1 MKKTF
6 LFAFVLTIFSCSE
19 DPVIHTLFTSSN
31 PINGGS
37 VSPSK
42 ADFENGESAEITALA
57 SSEYVFQNWTGASGS
72 EPSTSVVMD
81 MDKLVTAN
89 FIKKK
94 YALNTEVIGQGTVT
108 EKLIKAG
115 SVSNY
120 NSGSIIEIEAVPSE
134 DWKFVEWQGDI
145 SGTKNPFIIN
155 LTSNKSI
162 KAVFEEKDNGGGGNS
177 GGGGGDSAIP
187 NTPIDFESNG
197 YGANWTWTVFENS
210 DNPPLEIVSNPNSS
224 GINTSSKVAKFTARM
239 SPDAA
244 PYAGCESQHGS
255 DIGSFKFDANNS
267 IVKIMVYKTV
277 ISDVGLKFV
286 ESDGEAQPEVKVAN
300 TKTNEWE
307 ELIFDLSGSIG
318 KGKTG
323 IIDQI
328 VVFPDFK
335 ERSSDNIIYFDN
347 ISFGKN

>member
-1 MKKTF
+1 MKK
-6 LFAFVLTIFSCSE
+6 LFFITFVLTILSCSE
-19 DPVIHTLFTSSN
+19 DPIIHTLFTSSN

-42 ADFENGESAEITALA
+42 AEYDDGESAQITTVA

-72 EPSTSVVMD
+72 ETSTSVIMD

-94 YALNTEVIGQGTVT
+94 YALNIETVGQGNVT
-108 EKLIKAG
+108 EKLIKYG
-115 SVSNY
+115 TVYNY
-120 NSGSIIEIEAVPSE
+120 NSGSIIEVEAVPSE
-134 DWKFVEWQGDI
+134 DWKFIEWQGDI
-145 SGTKNPFIIN
+145 SGQKNPYIIN
-155 LTSNKSI
+155 LISDKSI
-162 KAVFEEKDNGGGGNS
+162 KAVFKRSDTGNGTM
-177 GGGGGDSAIP
+177 P
-187 NTPIDFESNG
+187 NGPIDFETGG

-210 DNPPLEIVSNPNSS
+210 ENPPALEIVSNPNSS
-224 GINTSSKVAKFTARM
+224 GINTSSTVAKFTAL
-239 SPDAA
+239 SSGAA
-244 PYAGCESQHGS
+244 YAGCESQHGS
-255 DIGSFKFDANNS
+255 DIGSFKFDSNNS

-307 ELIFDLSGSIG
+307 ELTFNLSGSIG

-328 VVFPDFK
+328 VIFPDFK
-335 ERSSDNIIYFDN
+335 DRSSDHIIYFDN
-347 ISFGKN
+347 ISFGSN

>member
-1 MKKTF
+1 MKK
-6 LFAFVLTIFSCSE
+6 LFFITFVLTILSCSE
-19 DPVIHTLFTSSN
+19 DPIIHTLFTSSN

-42 ADFENGESAEITALA
+42 AEYDDGESAQITTVA

-72 EPSTSVVMD
+72 ETSTSVIMD

-94 YALNTEVIGQGTVT
+94 YALNIETVGQGNVT
-108 EKLIKAG
+108 EKLIKYG
-115 SVSNY
+115 TVYNY
-120 NSGSIIEIEAVPSE
+120 NSGSIIEVEAVPSE
-134 DWKFVEWQGDI
+134 DWKFIEWQGDI
-145 SGTKNPFIIN
+145 SDQKNPYIIN
-155 LTSNKSI
+155 LISDKSI
-162 KAVFEEKDNGGGGNS
+162 KAVFKRSDTGNGTM
-177 GGGGGDSAIP
+177 P
-187 NTPIDFESNG
+187 NGPIDFETGG

-210 DNPPLEIVSNPNSS
+210 ENPPALEIVSNPNSS
-224 GINTSSKVAKFTARM
+224 GINTSSTVAKFTAL
-239 SPDAA
+239 SSGAA
-244 PYAGCESQHGS
+244 YAGCESQHGS
-255 DIGSFKFDANNS
+255 DIGSFKFDSNNS

-307 ELIFDLSGSIG
+307 ELTFNLSGSIG

-328 VVFPDFK
+328 VIFPDFK
-335 ERSSDNIIYFDN
+335 DRSSDHIIYFDN
-347 ISFGKN
+347 ISFGSN

>member
-1 MKKTF
+1 MKKLF
-6 LFAFVLTIFSCSE
+6 FFAFVLTILSCSE
-19 DPVIHTLFTSSN
+19 DPIVHTLFTSSN

-37 VSPSK
+37 VTPSK
-42 ADFENGESAEITALA
+42 AEYDNGESAQITAIA

-72 EPSTSVVMD
+72 ETITSVIMD

-94 YALNTEVIGQGTVT
+94 YALNIETAGQGNVT
-108 EKLIKAG
+108 EKLIKSG
-115 SVSNY
+115 TVSNY
-120 NSGSIIEIEAVPSE
+120 NSGSIIEVEAVPSE
-134 DWKFVEWQGDI
+134 GWKFSEWQGDI
-145 SGTKNPFIIN
+145 SGQKNPYIIN
-155 LTSNKSI
+155 LISDKSI
-162 KAVFEEKDNGGGGNS
+162 KAVFNKNDS
-177 GGGGGDSAIP
+177 GGGGGDDTGNGTMP
-187 NTPIDFESNG
+187 NGPIDFETGG

-210 DNPPLEIVSNPNSS
+210 ENPPSLEIVSNPNSS
-224 GINTSSKVAKFTARM
+224 GINTSSTVAKFTAL
-239 SPDAA
+239 SSGAA
-244 PYAGCESQHGS
+244 YAGCESQHGS
-255 DIGSFKFDANNS
+255 DIGSFKFDSNNS

-307 ELIFDLSGSIG
+307 ELTFDLSGSIG

-328 VVFPDFK
+328 VIFPDFK
-335 ERSSDNIIYFDN
+335 DRSSDHIIYFDN
-347 ISFGKN
+347 ISFGSN

>member
-1 MKKTF
+1 MKKLF
-6 LFAFVLTIFSCSE
+6 FFAFVLTILSCSE
-19 DPVIHTLFTSSN
+19 DPIVHTLFTSSN

-37 VSPSK
+37 VTPSK
-42 ADFENGESAEITALA
+42 AEYDNGESAQITAVA

-72 EPSTSVVMD
+72 ETITSVIMD

-94 YALNTEVIGQGTVT
+94 YALNIETVGQGNVT
-108 EKLIKAG
+108 EKLIKSG
-115 SVSNY
+115 TVSNY
-120 NSGSIIEIEAVPSE
+120 NSGSIIEVEAVPSE
-134 DWKFVEWQGDI
+134 GWKFSEWQGDI
-145 SGTKNPFIIN
+145 SGQKNPYIIN
-155 LTSNKSI
+155 LISDKSI
-162 KAVFEEKDNGGGGNS
+162 KAVFNKNDS
-177 GGGGGDSAIP
+177 DGGGGDDTGNGTMP
-187 NTPIDFESNG
+187 NGPIDFETGG

-210 DNPPLEIVSNPNSS
+210 ENPPSLEIVSNPNSS
-224 GINTSSKVAKFTARM
+224 GINTSSTVAKFTAL
-239 SPDAA
+239 SLGAA
-244 PYAGCESQHGS
+244 YAGCESQHGS
-255 DIGSFKFDANNS
+255 DIGSFKFDSNNS

-307 ELIFDLSGSIG
+307 ELTFDLSGSIG

-328 VVFPDFK
+328 VIFPDFK
-335 ERSSDNIIYFDN
+335 DRSSDHIIYFDN
-347 ISFGKN
+347 ISFGSN

>member
-1 MKKTF
+1 MKK
-6 LFAFVLTIFSCSE
+6 LFFITFVLTILSCSE
-19 DPVIHTLFTSSN
+19 DPIIHTLFTSSN

-42 ADFENGESAEITALA
+42 TEYDNGESAQITAVA

-72 EPSTSVVMD
+72 ETSTSVIMD

-94 YALNTEVIGQGTVT
+94 YALNIETVGQGNVT
-108 EKLIKAG
+108 EKLIKYG
-115 SVSNY
+115 TVSNY
-120 NSGSIIEIEAVPSE
+120 NSGSIIEVEAVPSE
-134 DWKFVEWQGDI
+134 DWKFIEWQGDI
-145 SGTKNPFIIN
+145 SGQKNPYIIN
-155 LTSNKSI
+155 LISDKSI
-162 KAVFEEKDNGGGGNS
+162 KAVFKRSDTGNGTM
-177 GGGGGDSAIP
+177 P
-187 NTPIDFESNG
+187 NGPIDFETGG

-210 DNPPLEIVSNPNSS
+210 ENPPALEIVSNPNSS
-224 GINTSSKVAKFTARM
+224 GINTSSTVAKFTAL
-239 SPDAA
+239 SSGAA
-244 PYAGCESQHGS
+244 YAGCESQHGS
-255 DIGSFKFDANNS
+255 DIGSFKFDSNNS

-307 ELIFDLSGSIG
+307 ELTFNLSGSIG

-328 VVFPDFK
+328 VIFPDFK
-335 ERSSDNIIYFDN
+335 DRSSDHIIYFDN
-347 ISFGKN
+347 ISFGSN

>member
-1 MKKTF
+1 MKK
-6 LFAFVLTIFSCSE
+6 LFFVAFVLTILCCSE
-19 DPVIHTLFTSSN
+19 DPIVHTLFTSSN

-37 VSPSK
+37 VTPSK
-42 ADFENGESAEITALA
+42 AEYDNGESVQITAVA

-72 EPSTSVVMD
+72 ETITSVIMD

-94 YALNTEVIGQGTVT
+94 YALNIETVGQGNVT
-108 EKLIKAG
+108 EKLIKSG
-115 SVSNY
+115 TVSNY
-120 NSGSIIEIEAVPSE
+120 NSGSIIEVEAVPSE
-134 DWKFVEWQGDI
+134 GWKFSEWQGDI
-145 SGTKNPFIIN
+145 SGQKNPYIIN
-155 LTSNKSI
+155 LISDKSI
-162 KAVFEEKDNGGGGNS
+162 KAVFNKNDS
-177 GGGGGDSAIP
+177 GGGGGDDTGNGTMP
-187 NTPIDFESNG
+187 NGPIDFETGG

-210 DNPPLEIVSNPNSS
+210 ENPPSLEIVSNPNSS
-224 GINTSSKVAKFTARM
+224 GINTSSTVAKFTAL
-239 SPDAA
+239 SSGAA
-244 PYAGCESQHGS
+244 YAGCESQHGS
-255 DIGSFKFDANNS
+255 DIGSFKFDSNNS

-307 ELIFDLSGSIG
+307 ELTFDLSGSIG

-328 VVFPDFK
+328 VIFPDFK
-335 ERSSDNIIYFDN
+335 DRSSDHIIYFDN
-347 ISFGKN
+347 ISFGSN

>member
-1 MKKTF
+1 MKK
-6 LFAFVLTIFSCSE
+6 LFFVAFVLTILSCSE
-19 DPVIHTLFTSSN
+19 DPIVHTLFTSSN

-42 ADFENGESAEITALA
+42 ADYDNGESAQITAVA

-72 EPSTSVVMD
+72 ETITSIIMN
-81 MDKLVTAN
+81 MDKLVIAN

-94 YALNTEVIGQGTVT
+94 YSLNIETIGQGNVT
-108 EKLIKAG
+108 EKLIKSG

-120 NSGSIIEIEAVPSE
+120 NSGSIIEVEAIPSE

-145 SGTKNPFIIN
+145 SGQKNPYIIN
-155 LTSNKSI
+155 LTSDKSI
-162 KAVFEEKDNGGGGNS
+162 KAVFNQNDSGGGGNT
-177 GGGGGDSAIP
+177 GNGTKP
-187 NTPIDFESNG
+187 NGPIDFESNG
-197 YGANWTWTVFENS
+197 YGANWTWKVFENT
-210 DNPPLEIVSNPNSS
+210 DNPPALEIVSNPNSS
-224 GINTSSKVAKFTARM
+224 GINTSSKVAKFTAL
-239 SPDAA
+239 SSGKAF
-244 PYAGCESQHGS
+244 AGCESQHGS
-255 DIGSFKFDANNS
+255 DLGSFKFDSKNS

-286 ESDGEAQPEVKVAN
+286 ESDGEAQPEIKVAN

-307 ELIFDLSGSIG
+307 ELTFDLSGSIG

-328 VVFPDFK
+328 VIFPDFK
-335 ERSSDNIIYFDN
+335 ERSSDHIIYFDN
-347 ISFGKN
+347 ISFSEN

>member
-1 MKKTF
+1 MKN
-6 LFAFVLTIFSCSE
+6 LFFVAFILTILSCSE
-19 DPVIHTLFTSSN
+19 DPIIHTLFTSSN

-42 ADFENGESAEITALA
+42 ADYDNGESAQITAVA

-72 EPSTSVVMD
+72 ETSTSIIMN
-81 MDKLVTAN
+81 MDKLVIAN

-94 YALNTEVIGQGTVT
+94 YSLNIETIGQGNVT
-108 EKLIKAG
+108 EKLIKSG

-120 NSGSIIEIEAVPSE
+120 NSGSIIEVEAIPSE

-145 SGTKNPFIIN
+145 SGQKNPYIIN
-155 LTSNKSI
+155 LTSDKSI
-162 KAVFEEKDNGGGGNS
+162 KAVFNQNDS
-177 GGGGGDSAIP
+177 GGGGDTGNGTKP
-187 NTPIDFESNG
+187 NGPIDFESNG
-197 YGANWTWTVFENS
+197 YGANWTWKVFENT
-210 DNPPLEIVSNPNSS
+210 DNPPALEIVSNPNSS

-255 DIGSFKFDANNS
+255 DLGSFKFDSNNS

-286 ESDGEAQPEVKVAN
+286 ESDGEAQPEIKVAN

-307 ELIFDLSGSIG
+307 ELTFDLSGSIG

-328 VVFPDFK
+328 VIFPDFK
-335 ERSSDNIIYFDN
+335 ERSSDHIIYFDN

>member
-1 MKKTF
+1 MKKLF
-6 LFAFVLTIFSCSE
+6 FFAFVLTILSCSE
-19 DPVIHTLFTSSN
+19 DPIVHTLFTSSN

-37 VSPSK
+37 VTPSK
-42 ADFENGESAEITALA
+42 AEYDNGESAQITAIA

-72 EPSTSVVMD
+72 ETITSVIMD

-94 YALNTEVIGQGTVT
+94 YALNIETVGQGNVT
-108 EKLIKAG
+108 EKLIKSG
-115 SVSNY
+115 TVSNY
-120 NSGSIIEIEAVPSE
+120 NSGSIIEVEAVPSE
-134 DWKFVEWQGDI
+134 GWNFSEWQGDI
-145 SGTKNPFIIN
+145 SGQKNPYIIN
-155 LTSNKSI
+155 LISDKSI
-162 KAVFEEKDNGGGGNS
+162 KAVFNKNDS
-177 GGGGGDSAIP
+177 GGGGGDDTGNGTMP
-187 NTPIDFESNG
+187 NGPIDFETGG

-210 DNPPLEIVSNPNSS
+210 ENPPSLEIVSNPNSS
-224 GINTSSKVAKFTARM
+224 GINTSSTVAKFTAL
-239 SPDAA
+239 SSGAA
-244 PYAGCESQHGS
+244 YAGCESQHGS
-255 DIGSFKFDANNS
+255 DIGSFKFDSNNS

-307 ELIFDLSGSIG
+307 ELTFDLSGSIG

-328 VVFPDFK
+328 VIFPDFK
-335 ERSSDNIIYFDN
+335 DRSSNHIIYFDN
-347 ISFGKN
+347 ISFGSN

>member
-1 MKKTF
+1 
-6 LFAFVLTIFSCSE
+6 
-19 DPVIHTLFTSSN
+19 
-31 PINGGS
+31 
-37 VSPSK
+37 
-42 ADFENGESAEITALA
+42 
-57 SSEYVFQNWTGASGS
+57 
-72 EPSTSVVMD
+72 MD

-108 EKLIKAG
+108 EKLIKSG

-120 NSGSIIEIEAVPSE
+120 NSGSIIEVEAFPSE
-134 DWKFVEWQGDI
+134 DWKFIEWQGDI

-162 KAVFEEKDNGGGGNS
+162 KAVFEEKDS
-177 GGGGGDSAIP
+177 GGGGDSAIP

-197 YGANWTWTVFENS
+197 YGADWTWTVFENS

-307 ELIFDLSGSIG
+307 ELTFDLSGSIG

>member
-1 MKKTF
+1 MKK
-6 LFAFVLTIFSCSE
+6 LFFVAFVLTILSCSE
-19 DPVIHTLFTSSN
+19 DPIVHTLFTSYN

-37 VSPSK
+37 VTPSK
-42 ADFENGESAEITALA
+42 AEYDNGESAQITAVA

-72 EPSTSVVMD
+72 ETSTSVIMD

-94 YALNTEVIGQGTVT
+94 YALNIETVGQGNVT
-108 EKLIKAG
+108 EKLIKSG
-115 SVSNY
+115 TVSNY
-120 NSGSIIEIEAVPSE
+120 NSGSIIEVEAVPSE
-134 DWKFVEWQGDI
+134 GWKFSEWQGDI
-145 SGTKNPFIIN
+145 SGQKNPYIIN
-155 LTSNKSI
+155 LISDKSI
-162 KAVFEEKDNGGGGNS
+162 KAVFNKNDL
-177 GGGGGDSAIP
+177 GGGGGDDTGNGTMP
-187 NTPIDFESNG
+187 NGPIDFETGG

-210 DNPPLEIVSNPNSS
+210 ENPPALEIVSNPNSS
-224 GINTSSKVAKFTARM
+224 AINTSSTVAKFTAL
-239 SPDAA
+239 SSGAA
-244 PYAGCESQHGS
+244 YAGCESQHGS
-255 DIGSFKFDANNS
+255 DIGSFKFDSNNS

-307 ELIFDLSGSIG
+307 ELTFDLSGSIG

>member
-1 MKKTF
+1 MKK
-6 LFAFVLTIFSCSE
+6 LFFVAFVLTILSCSE
-19 DPVIHTLFTSSN
+19 DPIVHTLFTSSN

-37 VSPSK
+37 VTPSK
-42 ADFENGESAEITALA
+42 AEYDNGESVQITAVA

-72 EPSTSVVMD
+72 ETITSVIMD

-94 YALNTEVIGQGTVT
+94 YALNIETVGQGNVT
-108 EKLIKAG
+108 EKLIKSG
-115 SVSNY
+115 TVSNY
-120 NSGSIIEIEAVPSE
+120 NSGSIIEVEAVPSE
-134 DWKFVEWQGDI
+134 GWKFSEWQGDI
-145 SGTKNPFIIN
+145 SGQKNPYIIN
-155 LTSNKSI
+155 LISDKSI
-162 KAVFEEKDNGGGGNS
+162 KAVFNKNDS
-177 GGGGGDSAIP
+177 GGGGGDDTGNGTMP
-187 NTPIDFESNG
+187 NGPIDFETVG

-210 DNPPLEIVSNPNSS
+210 ENPPALEIVSNPNSS
-224 GINTSSKVAKFTARM
+224 GTNTSSTVAKFTAL
-239 SPDAA
+239 SSGAA
-244 PYAGCESQHGS
+244 YAGCESQHGS
-255 DIGSFKFDANNS
+255 DIGSFKFDSNNS

-307 ELIFDLSGSIG
+307 ELTFDLSGSIG

-328 VVFPDFK
+328 VIFPDFK
-335 ERSSDNIIYFDN
+335 DRSSDHIIYFDN
-347 ISFGKN
+347 ISFGSN